1 MDDFGSGYSSLNMLK
16 EAPVDEIKLDMRFLS
31 AADSYGRAE
40 EILHM
45 IITMGNHMKLSIR
58 SILSGRMEV
67 FSVDSDVVNPVES
80 EVFDFIASCRV
91 LLTVTFAEKIS
102 VPVKAFTEQNDFF
115 FCQIFCIFLAS
126 ACILYI
132 K

>member
-1 MDDFGSGYSSLNMLK
+1 MTFSSFIHFIFYTFYFALNT
-16 EAPVDEIKLDMRFLS
+16 ATFSFD
-31 AADSYGRAE
+31 
-40 EILHM
+40 
-45 IITMGNHMKLSIR
+45 R

-102 VPVKAFTEQNDFF
+102 VPVEAATSPVVMLTVLLL
-115 FCQIFCIFLAS
+115 CIS
-126 ACILYI
+126 
-132 K
+132 

>member
-1 MDDFGSGYSSLNMLK
+1 MTFSSFIHFIFYTFYFALNT
-16 EAPVDEIKLDMRFLS
+16 ATFSFD
-31 AADSYGRAE
+31 
-40 EILHM
+40 
-45 IITMGNHMKLSIR
+45 R

-102 VPVKAFTEQNDFF
+102 VPVEAAASPVVVLTVLLL
-115 FCQIFCIFLAS
+115 CIS
-126 ACILYI
+126 
-132 K
+132 

>member
-1 MDDFGSGYSSLNMLK
+1 MTFSSFIHFIFYTFYFALNT
-16 EAPVDEIKLDMRFLS
+16 VTFSFD
-31 AADSYGRAE
+31 
-40 EILHM
+40 
-45 IITMGNHMKLSIR
+45 R

-102 VPVKAFTEQNDFF
+102 VPVETAASPVVVLTVLLL
-115 FCQIFCIFLAS
+115 CIS
-126 ACILYI
+126 
-132 K
+132 

>member
-1 MDDFGSGYSSLNMLK
+1 MTFSSFIHFIFYTFYFALNT
-16 EAPVDEIKLDMRFLS
+16 ATFSFD
-31 AADSYGRAE
+31 
-40 EILHM
+40 
-45 IITMGNHMKLSIR
+45 R

-102 VPVKAFTEQNDFF
+102 VPVEAASSPVVVLTVLLL
-115 FCQIFCIFLAS
+115 CIS
-126 ACILYI
+126 
-132 K
+132 